1 MRKSLAILAACGLL
15 LLTSAPGTAQDVP
28 AQDIPT
34 WPGRLGAYVFEV
46 TRDGKP
52 IGTQTVTLKQD
63 GDVVT
68 VTTESTIAV
77 KMLGI
82 VVYRMHQVLTDVYRG
97 QRLVEVSAETK
108 DPQGFRAGKITRD
121 GDRWTGK
128 LGQQRRDF
136 ACDCASSSTMPQLA
150 ILKGGEMIE
159 ASEVQRRSVSIADR
173 GTETLDLPEG
183 SVKARHFAVKGE
195 IEREVWY
202 DPAGNLVAAQQIGSD
217 GSLIRQTL
225 MSDPQ
230 ATRATGQEASE
241 P

>member
-1 MRKSLAILAACGLL
+1 MRKSLAIMAACGLL

-28 AQDIPT
+28 G

-82 VVYRMHQVLTDVYRG
+82 VVYRMHQVLTDIYRG
-97 QRLVEVSAETK
+97 QQLVEVSAETK
-108 DPQGFRAGKITRD
+108 DPQGFRTGKITRD

-136 ACDCASSSTMPQLA
+136 ACDCRSSSTMPQIAL
-150 ILKGGEMIE
+150 LKGSEMIE
-159 ASEVQRRSVSIADR
+159 ASEVQLRSVAIEDR

-183 SVKARHFAVKGE
+183 PVTARHIAVKGE

-202 DPAGNLVAAQQIGSD
+202 DEAGNLVAAQQIGSD
-217 GSLIRQTL
+217 GSLIRQNL

>member
-15 LLTSAPGTAQDVP
+15 LLTPAPGTAQGVP
-28 AQDIPT
+28 A

-82 VVYRMHQVLTDVYRG
+82 VVYRMHQVLTDIYRA
-97 QRLVEVSAETK
+97 QQLVEVSAETK
-108 DPQGFRAGKITRD
+108 DPQGFRTGKITRD

-136 ACDCASSSTMPQLA
+136 ACDCASSSTMPLIA

-159 ASEVQRRSVSIADR
+159 ASEVQRRSVTIEDR
-173 GTETLDLPEG
+173 GADTLDLPEG
-183 SVKARHFAVKGE
+183 PVKARHFAVKGE

-217 GSLIRQTL
+217 GSLIRQAL